1 MTEHKNEHICKKG
14 AVTRYQKY
22 LKKQKE
28 EKTMNYVV
36 KDLPEIKL
44 VEELLKYDPDVK
56 EKLEMENDNTVID
69 IKKKIKMPL
78 KMIFVLMVKHSL

>member
-22 LKKQKE
+22 LEKQKE

-69 IKKKIKMPL
+69 IKKKIKHTG
-78 KMIFVLMVKHSL
+78 KNMVV